1 MMHLGKP
8 AFFVGETT
16 TPSVGEGDV
25 LVVGS
30 GSGTT
35 ASLVAAVEK
44 AKGIGVEVVT
54 LTMFPDHRIGAL
66 ADVVVAVP
74 GVTPKRAPGE
84 AQSAESIQPMGSLF
98 EQLCWLAYDALVLI
112 LMPLLGQT
120 GESMFERH
128 ANLE

>member
-1 MMHLGKP
+1 M
-8 AFFVGETT
+8 
-16 TPSVGEGDV
+16 
-25 LVVGS
+25 
-30 GSGTT
+30 
-35 ASLVAAVEK
+35 AA
-44 AKGIGVEVVT
+44 
-54 LTMFPDHRIGAL
+54 GAL
-66 ADVVVAVP
+66 PVGLVRP
-74 GVTPKRAPGE
+74 RAPGE